1 MREREAEI
9 ARRKKNALERNQ
21 VKQKFID
28 SDVNELPEVDQQQS
42 SVIAAAA
49 TNNSTNKSNL
59 HSPKSGKLKV
69 K

>member
-21 VKQKFID
+21 TKQKFTD
-28 SDVNELPEVDQQQS
+28 TDVNELPEVDQQQS
-42 SVIAAAA
+42 SVIVTSV